1 MVITTSTIII
11 IIMFHLLLSEAQ
23 GRSEGWPP
31 GCLLLRFLLQ
41 PSFYSLV
48 SINLALPVTM
58 LF

>member
-1 MVITTSTIII
+1 MVITTIIII

-41 PSFYSLV
+41 PSFCSLV
-48 SINLALPVTM
+48 LINLALTVTM